1 MANKEDLR
9 IAVVKDG
16 LKIRSLAILD
26 ALNDAA
32 DYAVR
37 LTDAQDGGTVLAWSR
52 TLYGVGDTGSV
63 TLIVDSAAKTVK
75 CQTGAGLFANFR
87 VGRDVQLTSFVN
99 AGNNQTTEI
108 TARPDD
114 DTITIGSA
122 TGLVNETDTS
132 ARAQENT
139 TAEEQAIVTAIVAVR
154 DRFSEGEDFLDNVAV
169 STANRRADLMDWIW

>member
-16 LKIRSLAILD
+16 LKTLTESILTSLD
-26 ALNDAA
+26 AAA

-63 TLIVDSAAKTVK
+63 TLTVDSAAKTIS
-75 CQTGAGLFANFR
+75 CLTGANLFANFR

-108 TARPDD
+108 TAVAADS
-114 DTITIGSA
+114 ITIGSA
-122 TGLVNETDTS
+122 TGLVNETDNS

-139 TAEEQAIVTAIVAVR
+139 TSEEQAIVTAVTAIR
-154 DRFSEGEDFLDNVAV
+154 DRFSEGGDFLDNGIVA
-169 STANRRADLMDWIW
+169 TANRRADYMDWIW